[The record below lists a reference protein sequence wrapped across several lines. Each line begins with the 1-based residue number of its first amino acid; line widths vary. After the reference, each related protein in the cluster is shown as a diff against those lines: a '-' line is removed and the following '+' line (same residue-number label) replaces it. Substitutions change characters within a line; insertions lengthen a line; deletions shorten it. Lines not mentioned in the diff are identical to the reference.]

1 MGPESRESPESCL
14 CAPLPDRPRAPPVGG
29 QPSWLPS
36 GPVTTSL
43 PLRRCLR
50 YPPPMQHALKDLEQ
64 DPNLIMRAMWVLA
77 RLVRI
82 EDRVRFGE
90 PSGFL
95 HSLVPCVFVAG
106 NESSRY
112 GGRPIN
118 NSSPTEVRRKQ
129 FPPSAMLALSFP
141 PSAHPELVE
150 ACPEALEG
158 PVLRL
163 SKGANGGDGAPGTAA
178 AQVGCARWDGVGE
191 SLGTAQPHS
200 HPCRLPLLSD
210 RVVRR
215 FSLEKPLQCILKECP
230 LTRNHPEKGG
240 TPVIRRTGIII
251 ALAAVAM
258 LALAGCSGGDDN
270 ASTAKAC
277 RAVDGSVGAR
287 RTGSPQ
293 DHRNR
298 RCAAARSGNHAAHGE
313 R

>member
-1 MGPESRESPESCL
+1 
-14 CAPLPDRPRAPPVGG
+14 
-29 QPSWLPS
+29 
-36 GPVTTSL
+36 
-43 PLRRCLR
+43 
-50 YPPPMQHALKDLEQ
+50 
-64 DPNLIMRAMWVLA
+64 MWVLA

-90 PSGFL
+90 PSGIL

-112 GGRPIN
+112 GGRPKN
-118 NSSPTEVRRKQ
+118 NSSPTEARRKQ

-141 PSAHPELVE
+141 PSAHPELAE

-158 PVLRL
+158 GERR
-163 SKGANGGDGAPGTAA
+163 GRCAGNGRGSGGMYK
-178 AQVGCARWDGVGE
+178 VGRSPERKA
-191 SLGTAQPHS
+191 SPLGTAQPHS

-230 LTRNHPEKGG
+230 LTRDHPGKGG

-270 ASTAKAC
+270 ASTAAP
-277 RAVDGSVGAR
+277 AAPSTAALAPVEPEA
-287 RTGSPQ
+287 PQ
-293 DHRNR
+293 
-298 RCAAARSGNHAAHGE
+298 RSAQ
-313 R
+313 